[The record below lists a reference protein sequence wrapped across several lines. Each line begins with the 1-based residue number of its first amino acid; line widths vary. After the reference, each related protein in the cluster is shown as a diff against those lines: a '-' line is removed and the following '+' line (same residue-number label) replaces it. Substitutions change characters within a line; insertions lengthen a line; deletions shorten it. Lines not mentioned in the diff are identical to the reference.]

1 MKKLITM
8 SVALLATLG
17 LYAQNMGA
25 SAAEKRIL
33 EADRP
38 VESAPAQAPQ
48 DEPED
53 VPAASDLD
61 GVELGEIRNLGLAGS
76 VEFAVEQGAYRMLK
90 EELCDGKVKTIGDLK
105 AAFNKCRAELVKKG
119 YYLANVGPD
128 GDSYDPERK
137 QLIVLVDSGKFGD
150 INVKMAEGSGT
161 WFSSNRVEK
170 RIQSINKDEPFNYNR
185 LRRALAGVNNHP
197 DMTADTQLKVR
208 SAKEGEA
215 RDSRVTRYA
224 DVDLTVRDEFPFHLV
239 WDVNN
244 YGLKDIDEWQT
255 SLTLQYLNLTGADDT
270 ITVSPA
276 MSFNGDIK
284 SIAAGY
290 TRPFDVWNGGSWTV
304 YGGYNHLDTDQILP
318 QLDLD
323 GSGWFTGVNSS
334 WNLIDDEDKNVAFN
348 VGVLYRSMQ
357 DYYSVHAYKLKV
369 LDREIG
375 VLPLTMGLS
384 YADKHRDGLGGRNF
398 ASVSMSFNL
407 ARNGDPANDIYDK
420 AKDHYFVGRAEAARL
435 QTLFG
440 GSLPDG
446 EEYRAW
452 STFTKVSAQYS
463 PDVLIPAEKVAIG
476 GMNTVRGYRTRGY
489 MGDSGIYGTFEL
501 RTPVLSD
508 VIAGIFRD
516 SAGKTALDRMQF
528 YVFSD
533 MGYTRYNRTTQG
545 YTQGDFLASAGI
557 GARLGLTKYCQLNLD
572 LAAPLRETTQD
583 KLNRDYDEDVELYLS
598 FRFQF

>member
-1 MKKLITM
+1 MKKLITLG
-8 SVALLATLG
+8 VALVAALG
-17 LYAQNMGA
+17 LYAQEMGA
-25 SAAEKRIL
+25 SEAQKRIL
-33 EADRP
+33 HTDPFEAT
-38 VESAPAQAPQ
+38 APAEQPPE
-48 DEPED
+48 EPED
-53 VPAASDLD
+53 VAAPEAIDA
-61 GVELGEIRNLGLAGS
+61 VELGEIKSLGLAGS

-105 AAFNKCRAELVKKG
+105 AAFDKCRSELVKKG

-150 INVKMAEGSGT
+150 INVKMAEGS
-161 WFSSNRVEK
+161 WYSSKRVEK
-170 RIQSINKDEPFNYNR
+170 RIQSIGKDEPFNYNR
-185 LRRALAGVNNHP
+185 LRRALSTVNNHP
-197 DMTADTQLKVR
+197 DMTADTQLKIR

-224 DVDLTVRDEFPFHLV
+224 DVDLTVRDEFPFHLM
-239 WDVNN
+239 WDINN
-244 YGLKDIDEWQT
+244 YGMEDIDEWQT
-255 SLTLQYLNLTGADDT
+255 SLVFQYLNLTGADDT

-304 YGGYNHLDTDQILP
+304 YGGYNHLDSDQILP

-323 GSGWFTGVNSS
+323 GSGWFAGLNTS

-348 VGVLYRSMQ
+348 VGVLYRNMQ

-375 VLPLTMGLS
+375 VLPLTMGVS
-384 YADKHRDGLGGRNF
+384 YADKHRDGLDGRNF
-398 ASVSMSFNL
+398 ASVNMSFNL
-407 ARNGDPANDIYDK
+407 ARNGDPARDIYDN
-420 AKDHYFVGRAEAARL
+420 ATDHYFVGRAEAARL

-440 GSLPDG
+440 GSLPEG

-463 PDVLIPAEKVAIG
+463 PDVLIPAEKVSIG
-476 GMNTVRGYRTRGY
+476 GMNTVRGYRMRGY

-508 VIAGIFRD
+508 VVAGLFRD

-533 MGYTRYNRTTQG
+533 MGYTRYNRTTMG
-545 YTQGDFLASAGI
+545 YTTGDFLASAGI

-583 KLNRDYDEDVELYLS
+583 KLNRDYDDDVELYLS
-598 FRFQF
+598 LRFQF